1 MNKKVLTLC
10 AGFLLAGS
18 LATVNAEIEPVK
30 TPAISES
37 YLLGANVNTDTDVMT
52 WANSGIT
59 AKAGQSVT
67 QFNVNEWTLEQAVG
81 SEGETLDDQFYL
93 KAPNG
98 QYLASSNANGLAK
111 LVAKTDD
118 AVIFEYKSGYT
129 VVVKDPESLWK
140 KGWYMSIQDN
150 TKGALQVLAGIAK
163 PADNVNLCYVT
174 FSATKSF
181 EKNAL
186 ITSIGGDYYFVGT
199 NTATA
204 ADKILKY
211 DETNGSVSLV
221 SYPTGLNSYGDDYD
235 AYLWK
240 VTASEANNIITYTF
254 ESRVDGAKFTFT
266 TKNAYANGFNLTGTP
281 FNSNQ
286 IVALYKSPVIYKT
299 AAELNAILT
308 NGFEMT
314 IKKSANDNSVIS
326 GIDAFSGKLT
336 AKPNDNSTRFQIINE
351 DEEYL
356 VLNTKANWGTGNV
369 GVNDRGH
376 KFEWVDADKLAENAA
391 DYRTWFEFTYN
402 AGAADEKIVNNV
414 AVYEKSKGGKAY
426 GNLFIQTGTTGT
438 ETTNWLTTSNGI
450 ASTGEAWPYII
461 LQSDNIVKIN
471 EVNER
476 FLTFTYADTK
486 VNAGKAGEVYKY
498 GGILVAEGCQNGAD
512 YVDAT
517 TVYEKAP
524 EAQWAVTDYKDGKF
538 TLSNRESQETITGVV
553 LRWED
558 KDKGICTVTSDCY
571 NFGWT
576 NGDLVKM
583 TVVTDPTMFDGFAKY
598 NETELRNTKFYLGQH
613 HGIAGNSTAYFVENH
628 GNSHQ
633 IGVTAEEDAASK
645 WNLRFAT
652 REMEIGGEEKTVVDT
667 VWVETVFYTLKADG
681 TQETDAKKINKSKL
695 AILPY
700 TFQNA
705 SNREYVNYQEANNLE
720 YYYCDEYNKDY
731 PQNASRFALKMKAD
745 GTYNFVEISAE
756 SMEVTV
762 GDKTYYVWN
771 PDKDY
776 LYDYKAF
783 VSNSLDKGSLERM
796 GIYDKD
802 NNSLMVVEPVE
813 SPEYH
818 LITNHAWGDTIR
830 LFRGDNDS
838 QVLYEKKDAKSVV
851 SNDTLSFLNVD
862 NTNQFDVNPSMFAD
876 TAYVNRW
883 DADGIKNTCYQY
895 LLAVQPEFGYH
906 VDNCN
911 NPAHKP
917 DVTNQIDTVYGRFLV
932 NLIDTANMYGINNI
946 HNNPYIIESESGDY
960 LAKLAFV
967 NGFHTNDTLYIPREN
982 ADTVKLAMDT
992 PDFNVAK
999 FAFRYVDD
1007 QAKTFKIQ
1015 TQYKE
1020 YLGGMTYA
1028 TEEDVA
1034 EIYEENPSYITNEG
1048 YLRWV
1053 NGTIAVVRN
1062 WEAGDVFSIEEGVEA
1077 TPTANEEISA
1087 NAAVSV
1093 VAVDGAVIVKGAEG
1107 KNVIVST
1114 ILGKV
1119 VANEVLNS
1127 DNETIAAPAGI
1138 VVVSVDGESFKVA
1151 VK

>member
-18 LATVNAEIEPVK
+18 LATLDAKISVVK
-30 TPAISES
+30 TPEIGSSYVLGTGASE
-37 YLLGANVNTDTDVMT
+37 
-52 WANSGIT
+52 
-59 AKAGQSVT
+59 KAGTLNWVNDGLKVAANAEVT
-67 QFNVNEWTLEQAVG
+67 GFGTEWTLEQF
-81 SEGETLDDQFYL
+81 GETDSKQFIL
-93 KAPNG
+93 KNPDG
-98 QYLASSNANGLAK
+98 KYLASCGTWSGQGTLVDNKEKAVVFEIKSNRAI
-111 LVAKTDD
+111 VA
-118 AVIFEYKSGYT
+118 S
-129 VVVKDPESLWK
+129 DPQAGETYAWS
-140 KGWYMSIQDN
+140 KGWYLVTYSGELSAAAKIE
-150 TKGALQVLAGIAK
+150 TGA
-163 PADNVNLCYVT
+163 PAVQYVT
-174 FSATKSF
+174 FSTNEVFDIDTKT
-181 EKNAL
+181 EDDDLAL
-186 ITSIGGDYYFVGT
+186 ISNINANEYYIVAT
-199 NTATA
+199 NTA
-204 ADKILKY
+204 DGKDGQVLKY
-211 DETNGSVSLV
+211 DETTKSVSLV
-221 SYPTGLNSYGDDYD
+221 PYSVAANLYGNAYD
-235 AYLWK
+235 ACLWK
-240 VTASEANNIITYTF
+240 VSSTTANNVITYTF
-254 ESRVDGAKFTFT
+254 ESRLDSNIKYSYT
-266 TKNAYANGFNLTGTP
+266 TNKAYANGFNLVDAVGSP
-281 FNSNQ
+281 AIFDGDE

-314 IKKSANDNSVIS
+314 IKKNKDDNSVIS
-326 GIDAFSGKLT
+326 GVDAFSGKLT
-336 AKPNDNSTRFQIINE
+336 AIPNNNNTRFQIINE

-376 KFEWVDADKLAENAA
+376 KFEWVDVEKLAENAA
-391 DYRTWFEFTYN
+391 DYRSWFEFTYN

-414 AVYEKSKGGKAY
+414 AVYAAATGGTAY

-498 GGILVAEGCQNGAD
+498 GGILVAKSLNGQNVAD

-558 KDKGICTVTSDCY
+558 KANGICTMSTESY
-571 NFGWT
+571 T
-576 NGDLVKM
+576 NITNDLVKM
-583 TVVTDPTMFDGFAKY
+583 TVVEDPTMFDGFAKY

-613 HGIAGNSTAYFVENH
+613 HGVAGNSTAYFVENH

-652 REMEIGGEEKTVVDT
+652 REMEIAGEEKTVVDT
-667 VWVETVFYTLKADG
+667 VWVETKFYTLKADG

-705 SNREYVNYQEANNLE
+705 SNREYVRFNEGTNLD
-720 YYYCDEYNKDY
+720 YYYCDEDSKDY
-731 PQNASRFALKMKAD
+731 PQLAVRFALKMKAD
-745 GTYNFVEISAE
+745 STYNFVEIYGTE
-756 SMEVTV
+756 
-762 GDKTYYVWN
+762 N
-771 PDKDY
+771 NDY
-776 LYDYKAF
+776 LSGYKAF
-783 VSNSLDKGSLERM
+783 VSNSLDKGSLEQM
-796 GIYDKD
+796 GIYAKD

-1127 DNETIAAPAGI
+1127 DNVTK
-1138 VVVSVDGESFKVA
+1138 F
-1151 VK
+1151 

>member
-18 LATVNAEIEPVK
+18 LATVNAEISVV
-30 TPAISES
+30 ES
-37 YLLGANVNTDTDVMT
+37 PQIGGTYILGSNVNEEDGTMT
-52 WANSGIT
+52 FSSTKNLT
-59 AKAGQSVT
+59 VT
-67 QFNVNEWTLEQAVG
+67 EGTVNQFGLEWTLEQALDAEEKPI
-81 SEGETLDDQFYL
+81 EGEFYL
-93 KAPNG
+93 VSPAGTYVADATTGNG
-98 QYLASSNANGLAK
+98 AMRLVAATQKNLAQTFKFNDEGLIVFTDQNWYLGTYSDGSKTVIGGCDATVSGHPSVKCVTYTATKELGGNDLISSISNSDGNYYFVAMPSADADNASAKVLYYDGTTAK
-111 LVAKTDD
+111 LVDYADVT
-118 AVIFEYKSGYT
+118 
-129 VVVKDPESLWK
+129 
-140 KGWYMSIQDN
+140 
-150 TKGALQVLAGIAK
+150 AG
-163 PADNVNLCYVT
+163 T
-174 FSATKSF
+174 
-181 EKNAL
+181 
-186 ITSIGGDYYFVGT
+186 
-199 NTATA
+199 
-204 ADKILKY
+204 
-211 DETNGSVSLV
+211 
-221 SYPTGLNSYGDDYD
+221 YGDAYD

-240 VTASEANNIITYTF
+240 VSSVEANNIITYTF
-254 ESRVDGAKFTFT
+254 ESRVDPEVKYSYTT
-266 TKNAYANGFNLTGTP
+266 TKAYDGGVYLT
-281 FNSNQ
+281 SNPSTADFDGKD
-286 IVALYKSPVIYKT
+286 VFAFYKSPVIYKT

-314 IKKSANDNSVIS
+314 IKKNKDDNSVIS

-336 AKPNDNSTRFQIINE
+336 AIPNNNNTRFQIINE

-376 KFEWVDADKLAENAA
+376 KFEWVKAADINKA
-391 DYRTWFEFTYN
+391 DYRSYFEFSYY
-402 AGAADEKIVNNV
+402 AGAADEKIVKE
-414 AVYEKSKGGKAY
+414 AKVYDASGNYY
-426 GNLFIQTGTTGT
+426 GSLFIQTGT
-438 ETTNWLTTSNGI
+438 ENSAWLTTSNGI
-450 ASTGEAWPYII
+450 ASTGESWPYII

-498 GGILVAEGCQNGAD
+498 GGILVAEGYQNGAD

-524 EAQWAVTDYKDGKF
+524 EAQWAVTGYDESTGLF
-538 TLSNRESQETITGVV
+538 TLSNRESQETITDVR

-558 KDKGICTVTSDCY
+558 KDKGICTVLSSNY
-571 NFGWT
+571 RFN
-576 NGDLVKM
+576 NDLVKM
-583 TVVTDPTMFDGFAKY
+583 TVVEDPTMFDGFAKY

-613 HGIAGNSTAYFVENH
+613 HGVAGNSTAYFVENH
-628 GNSHQ
+628 GNSHK
-633 IGVTAEEDAASK
+633 IGMTAEEDAAGK

-652 REMEIGGEEKTVVDT
+652 RDVKVDGKTQAVVDT
-667 VWVETVFYTLKADG
+667 MFVTTTFYTLKADG
-681 TQETDAKKINKSKL
+681 TQETDANKINKSKL

-700 TFQNA
+700 AFQNA
-705 SNREYVNYQEANNLE
+705 DNREYVEWAGDYGQANV
-720 YYYCDEYNKDY
+720 YYYFCNEENKEY

-745 GTYNFVEISAE
+745 GTYNFVEITNFDE
-756 SMEVTV
+756 
-762 GDKTYYVWN
+762 GDKLDAE
-771 PDKDY
+771 DKDQFSGN
-776 LYDYKAF
+776 KVKTA
-783 VSNSLDKGSLERM
+783 NSDANGSLERKD
-796 GIYDKD
+796 IYANDD
-802 NNSLMVVEPVE
+802 NALMVVEPIE

-917 DVTNQIDTVYGRFLV
+917 DVTNQIDTVYGRFLI
-932 NLIDTANMYGINNI
+932 NLIDTANIYAINNI
-946 HNNPYIIESESGDY
+946 HNNPYITESETGDHY
-960 LAKLAFV
+960 AKLSFV

-1007 QAKTFKIQ
+1007 KAGTFKIQ

-1020 YLGGMTYA
+1020 FAPDYMSYYA
-1028 TEEDVA
+1028 TAEDVA
-1034 EIYEENPSYITNEG
+1034 EWYEDNSSWAITNEG

-1093 VAVDGAVIVKGAEG
+1093 VATDGAVIVKGAEG

-1138 VVVSVDGESFKVA
+1138 VVVSVNGESFKVA

>member
-52 WANSGIT
+52 WANNGIT

-204 ADKILKY
+204 TDKVLKY
-211 DETNGSVSLV
+211 NETNGSVSLV

-314 IKKSANDNSVIS
+314 IKKNKDDNSVIS

-336 AKPNDNSTRFQIINE
+336 AIPNNNSTRFQIINE

-356 VLNTKANWGTGNV
+356 VLNTKADWGTGNV

-376 KFEWVDADKLAENAA
+376 KFEWVDVEKLAENAA

-498 GGILVAEGCQNGAD
+498 GGILVAEGYQNGAD

-524 EAQWAVTDYKDGKF
+524 EAQWAVTGYDEAKGTF
-538 TLSNRESQETITGVV
+538 TLTNRESQEDITDVF

-558 KDKGICTVTSDCY
+558 KDKGICTVMSGNE
-571 NFGWT
+571 NFDD
-576 NGDLVKM
+576 DLVKM
-583 TVVTDPTMFDGFAKY
+583 TVVTDPDMFDGFAKY
-598 NETELRNTKFYLGQH
+598 NESELRNNKFYLGQY
-613 HGIAGNSTAYFVENH
+613 HGVAGNSTAYFVENH
-628 GNSHQ
+628 GNSHK
-633 IGVTAEEDAASK
+633 IGMTAEEDAAGK

-652 REMEIGGEEKTVVDT
+652 RDVKVDGKTQAVVDT
-667 VWVETVFYTLKADG
+667 MFVTTTFYTLKADG
-681 TQETDAKKINKSKL
+681 TQEKDKPLKMKL

-700 TFQNA
+700 AFQNA
-705 SNREYVNYQEANNLE
+705 DNREYVEWAGDYGQKNVE
-720 YYYCDEYNKDY
+720 YYFCYEDNKEHPEY
-731 PQNASRFALKMKAD
+731 AARFALKKKANN
-745 GTYNFVEISAE
+745 TYNFVEITNVDEDKKLDAE
-756 SMEVTV
+756 
-762 GDKTYYVWN
+762 
-771 PDKDY
+771 DKDTFKGVKVY
-776 LYDYKAF
+776 A
-783 VSNSLDKGSLERM
+783 SNSDGNGSLER
-796 GIYDKD
+796 KD
-802 NNSLMVVEPVE
+802 AYTIDENALMVVEPVE

-917 DVTNQIDTVYGRFLV
+917 DVTNQIDTVYGRFLI
-932 NLIDTANMYGINNI
+932 NLIDTANIYAINNI
-946 HNNPYIIESESGDY
+946 HNNPYITESETGDHY
-960 LAKLAFV
+960 AKLSFV

-1007 QAKTFKIQ
+1007 KAGTFKIQ

-1020 YLGGMTYA
+1020 FAPDYMSYYA
-1028 TEEDVA
+1028 TAEDVA
-1034 EIYEENPSYITNEG
+1034 EWYEDNSSWAITNEG

>member
-18 LATVNAEIEPVK
+18 LTTVNAEISVV
-30 TPAISES
+30 ES
-37 YLLGANVNTDTDVMT
+37 PQIGGTYILGSNVNEEDGTMT
-52 WANSGIT
+52 FSSTKNLT
-59 AKAGQSVT
+59 VT
-67 QFNVNEWTLEQAVG
+67 EGTVNQFGLEWTLEQALDAEEKPI
-81 SEGETLDDQFYL
+81 EGEFYL
-93 KAPNG
+93 VSPAGTYVADATTGNG
-98 QYLASSNANGLAK
+98 AMRLVAATQKNLAQTFKFNDEGLIVFTDQNWYLGTYSDGSKTVIGGCDATAGAYPSVKCVTYTATKELGGNDLISSISNSDGNYYFVAMPSADADNASAKVLYYDGTTAK
-111 LVAKTDD
+111 LVDYADVT
-118 AVIFEYKSGYT
+118 
-129 VVVKDPESLWK
+129 
-140 KGWYMSIQDN
+140 
-150 TKGALQVLAGIAK
+150 AG
-163 PADNVNLCYVT
+163 T
-174 FSATKSF
+174 
-181 EKNAL
+181 
-186 ITSIGGDYYFVGT
+186 
-199 NTATA
+199 
-204 ADKILKY
+204 
-211 DETNGSVSLV
+211 
-221 SYPTGLNSYGDDYD
+221 YGDAYD

-240 VTASEANNIITYTF
+240 VSSVEANNIITYTF
-254 ESRVDGAKFTFT
+254 ESRVDPEVKYSYTT
-266 TKNAYANGFNLTGTP
+266 TKAYDGGVYLT
-281 FNSNQ
+281 SNPSTADFDGKD
-286 IVALYKSPVIYKT
+286 VFAFYKSPVIYKT

-314 IKKSANDNSVIS
+314 IKKNADDKSVIS
-326 GIDAFSGKLT
+326 GVDAFSGKLT
-336 AKPNDNSTRFQIINE
+336 AIPNNNNTRFQIINE

-376 KFEWVDADKLAENAA
+376 KFEWVKKADKDKA
-391 DYRTWFEFTYN
+391 DYRSWFEFTYN

-414 AVYEKSKGGKAY
+414 AVYAAATGGTAY

-498 GGILVAEGCQNGAD
+498 GGILVAEGYQNGAD

-524 EAQWAVTDYKDGKF
+524 EAQWAVTGYDESTGLF
-538 TLSNRESQETITGVV
+538 TLSNRESQETITDVR

-558 KDKGICTVTSDCY
+558 KDKGICTVLSSNY
-571 NFGWT
+571 RFN
-576 NGDLVKM
+576 NDLVKM
-583 TVVTDPTMFDGFAKY
+583 TVVEDPTMFDGFAKY

-613 HGIAGNSTAYFVENH
+613 HGVAGNSTAYFVENH

-652 REMEIGGEEKTVVDT
+652 REMEIAGEEKTVVDT
-667 VWVETVFYTLKADG
+667 VWVETKFYTLKSDG
-681 TQETDAKKINKSKL
+681 TQETDDKKINKSKL

-705 SNREYVNYQEANNLE
+705 NNREYVNYQEANNLE

-917 DVTNQIDTVYGRFLV
+917 DVTNQIDTVYGRFLI

-1127 DNETIAAPAGI
+1127 DNETI
-1138 VVVSVDGESFKVA
+1138 EL
-1151 VK
+1151 

>member
-1 MNKKVLTLC
+1 M
-10 AGFLLAGS
+10 
-18 LATVNAEIEPVK
+18 
-30 TPAISES
+30 
-37 YLLGANVNTDTDVMT
+37 
-52 WANSGIT
+52 
-59 AKAGQSVT
+59 
-67 QFNVNEWTLEQAVG
+67 
-81 SEGETLDDQFYL
+81 
-93 KAPNG
+93 
-98 QYLASSNANGLAK
+98 
-111 LVAKTDD
+111 
-118 AVIFEYKSGYT
+118 
-129 VVVKDPESLWK
+129 
-140 KGWYMSIQDN
+140 
-150 TKGALQVLAGIAK
+150 
-163 PADNVNLCYVT
+163 

-498 GGILVAEGCQNGAD
+498 GGILVAEGYQNGAD

-524 EAQWAVTDYKDGKF
+524 EAQWAVTDYKDGTQWAVTDYKDGKF

-613 HGIAGNSTAYFVENH
+613 HGIAGNSRRCCK
-628 GNSHQ
+628 Q
-633 IGVTAEEDAASK
+633 
-645 WNLRFAT
+645 
-652 REMEIGGEEKTVVDT
+652 
-667 VWVETVFYTLKADG
+667 
-681 TQETDAKKINKSKL
+681 
-695 AILPY
+695 
-700 TFQNA
+700 
-705 SNREYVNYQEANNLE
+705 
-720 YYYCDEYNKDY
+720 
-731 PQNASRFALKMKAD
+731 
-745 GTYNFVEISAE
+745 
-756 SMEVTV
+756 
-762 GDKTYYVWN
+762 
-771 PDKDY
+771 
-776 LYDYKAF
+776 
-783 VSNSLDKGSLERM
+783 
-796 GIYDKD
+796 
-802 NNSLMVVEPVE
+802 VE
-813 SPEYH
+813 SA
-818 LITNHAWGDTIR
+818 L
-830 LFRGDNDS
+830 
-838 QVLYEKKDAKSVV
+838 
-851 SNDTLSFLNVD
+851 
-862 NTNQFDVNPSMFAD
+862 
-876 TAYVNRW
+876 
-883 DADGIKNTCYQY
+883 CY
-895 LLAVQPEFGYH
+895 
-906 VDNCN
+906 
-911 NPAHKP
+911 
-917 DVTNQIDTVYGRFLV
+917 
-932 NLIDTANMYGINNI
+932 
-946 HNNPYIIESESGDY
+946 S
-960 LAKLAFV
+960 
-967 NGFHTNDTLYIPREN
+967 
-982 ADTVKLAMDT
+982 
-992 PDFNVAK
+992 
-999 FAFRYVDD
+999 
-1007 QAKTFKIQ
+1007 
-1015 TQYKE
+1015 
-1020 YLGGMTYA
+1020 
-1028 TEEDVA
+1028 
-1034 EIYEENPSYITNEG
+1034 
-1048 YLRWV
+1048 
-1053 NGTIAVVRN
+1053 
-1062 WEAGDVFSIEEGVEA
+1062 
-1077 TPTANEEISA
+1077 
-1087 NAAVSV
+1087 
-1093 VAVDGAVIVKGAEG
+1093 
-1107 KNVIVST
+1107 
-1114 ILGKV
+1114 
-1119 VANEVLNS
+1119 
-1127 DNETIAAPAGI
+1127 
-1138 VVVSVDGESFKVA
+1138 
-1151 VK
+1151 

>member
-1 MNKKVLTLC
+1 MGVDNRGYKFQWVKEVGADQC
-10 AGFLLAGS
+10 A
-18 LATVNAEIEPVK
+18 
-30 TPAISES
+30 
-37 YLLGANVNTDTDVMT
+37 Y
-52 WANSGIT
+52 
-59 AKAGQSVT
+59 
-67 QFNVNEWTLEQAVG
+67 
-81 SEGETLDDQFYL
+81 
-93 KAPNG
+93 
-98 QYLASSNANGLAK
+98 
-111 LVAKTDD
+111 
-118 AVIFEYKSGYT
+118 
-129 VVVKDPESLWK
+129 
-140 KGWYMSIQDN
+140 
-150 TKGALQVLAGIAK
+150 
-163 PADNVNLCYVT
+163 
-174 FSATKSF
+174 
-181 EKNAL
+181 
-186 ITSIGGDYYFVGT
+186 
-199 NTATA
+199 
-204 ADKILKY
+204 
-211 DETNGSVSLV
+211 
-221 SYPTGLNSYGDDYD
+221 
-235 AYLWK
+235 
-240 VTASEANNIITYTF
+240 
-254 ESRVDGAKFTFT
+254 
-266 TKNAYANGFNLTGTP
+266 
-281 FNSNQ
+281 
-286 IVALYKSPVIYKT
+286 
-299 AAELNAILT
+299 
-308 NGFEMT
+308 
-314 IKKSANDNSVIS
+314 
-326 GIDAFSGKLT
+326 
-336 AKPNDNSTRFQIINE
+336 
-351 DEEYL
+351 
-356 VLNTKANWGTGNV
+356 
-369 GVNDRGH
+369 
-376 KFEWVDADKLAENAA
+376 
-391 DYRTWFEFTYN
+391 FEFTYH
-402 AGAADEKIVNNV
+402 AGAADEKIVKNV
-414 AVYEKSKGGKAY
+414 AVFESATSTTAF

-438 ETTNWLTTSNGI
+438 ETTNWLTISQRI
-450 ASTGEAWPYII
+450 AATGEAWPYII

-498 GGILVAEGCQNGAD
+498 GGILVAEGEDDGAD

-558 KDKGICTVTSDCY
+558 KAKGICTVTSDNY
-571 NFGWT
+571 NFGWNT
-576 NGDLVKM
+576 GDLVKM
-583 TVVTDPTMFDGFAKY
+583 TVVEDPTMFDGFAKY

-613 HGIAGNSTAYFVENH
+613 HGVAGNSTAYFVENH

-652 REMEIGGEEKTVVDT
+652 REMEIAGEEKTVVDT
-667 VWVETVFYTLKADG
+667 VWVETKFYTLKSDG
-681 TQETDAKKINKSKL
+681 TQETDDKKINKSKL

-705 SNREYVNYQEANNLE
+705 NNREYVNYQEANNLE

>member
-1 MNKKVLTLC
+1 M
-10 AGFLLAGS
+10 
-18 LATVNAEIEPVK
+18 
-30 TPAISES
+30 
-37 YLLGANVNTDTDVMT
+37 
-52 WANSGIT
+52 
-59 AKAGQSVT
+59 
-67 QFNVNEWTLEQAVG
+67 
-81 SEGETLDDQFYL
+81 
-93 KAPNG
+93 
-98 QYLASSNANGLAK
+98 
-111 LVAKTDD
+111 
-118 AVIFEYKSGYT
+118 
-129 VVVKDPESLWK
+129 
-140 KGWYMSIQDN
+140 
-150 TKGALQVLAGIAK
+150 
-163 PADNVNLCYVT
+163 

-426 GNLFIQTGTTGT
+426 GNLFIQGT

-498 GGILVAEGCQNGAD
+498 GGILVAEGYQNGAD

>member
-1 MNKKVLTLC
+1 MATLD
-10 AGFLLAGS
+10 AKIS
-18 LATVNAEIEPVK
+18 VVK
-30 TPAISES
+30 TPEIGSSYVLGTGASE
-37 YLLGANVNTDTDVMT
+37 
-52 WANSGIT
+52 
-59 AKAGQSVT
+59 KAGTLNWVNDGLQVAANAEVT
-67 QFNVNEWTLEQAVG
+67 GFGTEWTLEQFGETDSKQFILKNPDGKYLASCGTWSGQGTLVDNKEKAVVFEIK
-81 SEGETLDDQFYL
+81 SNRAIVASDPQAGETL
-93 KAPNG
+93 AW
-98 QYLASSNANGLAK
+98 S
-111 LVAKTDD
+111 
-118 AVIFEYKSGYT
+118 
-129 VVVKDPESLWK
+129 
-140 KGWYMSIQDN
+140 KGWYLVTYNGELS
-150 TKGALQVLAGIAK
+150 AAAK
-163 PADNVNLCYVT
+163 IETGVPAVQYVT
-174 FSATKSF
+174 FSTNEVFDIDTKT
-181 EKNAL
+181 EDDDLAL
-186 ITSIGGDYYFVGT
+186 ISNINANEYYIVAT
-199 NTATA
+199 NTA
-204 ADKILKY
+204 DGKDGQVLKY
-211 DETNGSVSLV
+211 NETTKSVSLV
-221 SYPTGLNSYGDDYD
+221 PYSVAANLYGNAYD
-235 AYLWK
+235 ACLWK
-240 VTASEANNIITYTF
+240 VSSTTANNVITYTF
-254 ESRVDGAKFTFT
+254 ESRLDSNIKYSYT
-266 TKNAYANGFNLTGTP
+266 TNKAYANGFNLVDAVGSP
-281 FNSNQ
+281 AIFDGDE

-314 IKKSANDNSVIS
+314 IKKNKDDNSVIS

-336 AKPNDNSTRFQIINE
+336 AIPNNNNTRFQIINE

-376 KFEWVDADKLAENAA
+376 KFEWVDAKELAENSA
-391 DYRTWFEFTYN
+391 DYRSWFEFTYN

-414 AVYEKSKGGKAY
+414 AVYAAATGGTAY

-498 GGILVAEGCQNGAD
+498 GGILVAEGYQNGAD

-524 EAQWAVTDYKDGKF
+524 EAQWAVTGYDESTGLF
-538 TLSNRESQETITGVV
+538 TLSNRESQETITDVR

-558 KDKGICTVTSDCY
+558 KDKGICTVLSSNY
-571 NFGWT
+571 RFN
-576 NGDLVKM
+576 NDLVKM
-583 TVVTDPTMFDGFAKY
+583 TVVEDPTMFDGFAKY

-613 HGIAGNSTAYFVENH
+613 HGVAGNSTAYFVENH
-628 GNSHQ
+628 GNSHK
-633 IGVTAEEDAASK
+633 IGMTAEEDAAGK

-652 REMEIGGEEKTVVDT
+652 RDVKVDGKTQAVVDT
-667 VWVETVFYTLKADG
+667 MFVTTTFYTLKADG
-681 TQETDAKKINKSKL
+681 TQETDANKINKSKL

-700 TFQNA
+700 AFQNA
-705 SNREYVNYQEANNLE
+705 DNREYVEWAGDYGQANV
-720 YYYCDEYNKDY
+720 YYYFCNEENKEY

-745 GTYNFVEISAE
+745 GTYNFVEITNFDE
-756 SMEVTV
+756 
-762 GDKTYYVWN
+762 GDKLDAE
-771 PDKDY
+771 DKDQFSGN
-776 LYDYKAF
+776 KVKTA
-783 VSNSLDKGSLERM
+783 NSDANGSLERKD
-796 GIYDKD
+796 IYANDD
-802 NNSLMVVEPVE
+802 NALMVVEPIE

-917 DVTNQIDTVYGRFLV
+917 DVTNQIDTVYGRFLI
-932 NLIDTANMYGINNI
+932 NLIDTANIYAINNI
-946 HNNPYIIESESGDY
+946 HNNPYITESETGDHY
-960 LAKLAFV
+960 AKLSFV

-1007 QAKTFKIQ
+1007 KAGTFKIQ

-1020 YLGGMTYA
+1020 FAPDYMSYYA
-1028 TEEDVA
+1028 TAEDVA
-1034 EIYEENPSYITNEG
+1034 EWYEDNSSWAITNEG